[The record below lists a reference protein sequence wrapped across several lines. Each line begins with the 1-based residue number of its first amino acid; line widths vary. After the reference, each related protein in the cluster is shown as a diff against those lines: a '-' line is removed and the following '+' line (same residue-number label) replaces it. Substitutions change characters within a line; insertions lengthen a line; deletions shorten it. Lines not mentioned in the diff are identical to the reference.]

1 MKSKKSFFRTHPFLS
16 YFRHN
21 AGVLIGLFV
30 LCVIMSFASPYF
42 MTRAN
47 ILNVFM
53 QISTNTIV
61 AFGMTFVILT
71 GGIDLS
77 IGSIQALTGMIVA
90 VLISN
95 LGVPVPVA
103 VIAGIIAGLVSGLFS
118 GVVIAFTG
126 IPEFIVTLAMMTIAR
141 GLAYMVGDGKPTRVD
156 VEGFNEL
163 GAGFAGPIA
172 LPIIYMFIIMTIL
185 WFLLNRTKT
194 GRHIYAVGGNKEA
207 AMYSGISIKKI
218 QLLVFTLS
226 GLLAGFTGVVLT
238 ARMYTGQPAIGNG
251 AELDAIAATVLGG
264 TSMVG
269 GAGTLGGTLIG
280 ALIIGIIGNGLNL
293 MNISSFMQMV
303 IKGFVILLA
312 VFLDTLRK
320 RKA

>member
-1 MKSKKSFFRTHPFLS
+1 MKSKKSILQTHSLFA

-21 AGVLIGLFV
+21 AGVLIGLFA
-30 LCVIMSFASPYF
+30 LCLIMSFASPYF

-61 AFGMTFVILT
+61 AFGLTFVILT

-77 IGSIQALTGMIVA
+77 VGSIQAFTGMIVA
-90 VLISN
+90 VLITN
-95 LGVPVPVA
+95 LGVPAPLA
-103 VIAGIIAGLVSGLFS
+103 VLVGIIAGLACGMFS
-118 GVVIAFTG
+118 GFVIAFTG

-163 GAGFAGPIA
+163 GAGFLGPVA
-172 LPIIYMFIIMTIL
+172 LPIIYMFAIMAVL
-185 WFLLNRTKT
+185 WFLLNRTRT

-207 AMYSGISIKKI
+207 ARYSGISIKKI

-226 GLLAGFTGVVLT
+226 GFLAGFTGIVLT

-264 TSMVG
+264 TSMIG

-280 ALIIGIIGNGLNL
+280 ALIIGVISNGLNL
-293 MNISSFMQMV
+293 LNVSSFMQMV
-303 IKGFVILLA
+303 IKGLVILLA

-320 RKA
+320 RKD